1 MDCRAMLGLHFR
13 STCVELQCNNK
24 KKYNNKEVRR
34 KGAGNPVITTFYIN
48 NIGKGFAH
56 KKLEARTYL
65 RNYKLRKLQPAIYS
79 VSSVESINSTNICD
93 TNLACGSSKSKLY
106 SSSVTISARN
116 LPLIKSSLPSYLI
129 TSTTSP
135 INMASSG
142 NKMQIIKI
150 IETMKKVL
158 LMHIFTKITMTGKHH
173 IINSSKFAL
182 NCIAMIIRKVLFAL
196 VLLFCVF
203 HFGVVL
209 ADQVILLDTT
219 REATLEWTRYP
230 YGPQAQTPG
239 WVEESFTDFVK
250 GINWRSYVVCDVAYN
265 NVNNWLW
272 SPFIDRGPA
281 NRLYIEIQFT
291 IRDCSLFPG
300 NALSCKETFSLLFYE
315 FDAAT
320 REPPPWQTDS
330 YKLIARIA
338 AGEGRFNQNS
348 DVDIN
353 TEVKS
358 IAVTKKGV
366 YFAFRD
372 QGACIS
378 VLAVKVYY
386 ITCPAV
392 TENFAHFN
400 ETPTGREIT
409 IIEKQ
414 NGTCV
419 ENAEPYETPTY
430 LCKGDGKWT
439 ILTGGCHCKVGYE
452 PDLINKTCNECQMGK
467 FRSKEV
473 NKCVPCPP
481 NSNSSKVA
489 AGFCKCL
496 HGFYRHP
503 HDGQH
508 MPCYKPPGPPTN
520 LTLLFVDQTSAILSW
535 NAPAKDFSILSHL
548 KINEYHND
556 ILYKVRCLSCLSNVV
571 FNPATDTFNETKL
584 TLTNLEPVTTYTI
597 QIHSLNGVSYILD
610 SNNKINA
617 TFPDQNSAV
626 NVAVVDKHSESSHSI
641 NNVKSSVR
649 LVNNQPFDLTQ
660 IKTDYAEIV
669 FTTESAIL
677 STVFNVRVVATTS
690 KEVDLEWDKPV
701 SSDSPIEFYEVRW
714 FPKPELDTLNKTALN
729 TKKTKAHI
737 NGLNE
742 NTEYGFQVRCKTLNG
757 YGTYSNIVYAQTHQG
772 VRSGYDDSLHM
783 RIVAGATVAVVF
795 LLVLVIV
802 ATVLFL
808 RSKHQD
814 DMDKKS
820 SNHLPLP
827 LDYASN
833 EVHSMDTTPNV
844 KNIQSNVTTP
854 LFGNSRSYVDP
865 HTYED
870 PNQAIR
876 EFAREIDANY
886 ITIEAIIGGG
896 EFGDVCR
903 GRLKIPPNFVQDID
917 VAIKTLKPGSSEKAR
932 CDFLTEASIMGQ
944 FDHPNVIYL
953 QGVVTRSN
961 PVMIITEYMENG
973 SLDTFLRVNDGK
985 FQTLQLIAML
995 RGIASGMSY
1004 LSDMNYVHRDLAAR
1018 NVLVNSQLI
1027 CKIADFGLSREIEN
1041 ASDAY
1046 TTRGG
1051 KIPVRWTA
1059 PEAIAFRKFT
1069 SASDV
1074 WSYGVVLWEVMS
1086 YGERP
1091 YWNWSNQDVIKSIE
1105 KGYRLPAPMD
1115 CPEALYQLMLDCWQ
1129 KQRTHRPTFSSIVST
1144 LDNLARQPQALLTTR
1159 NSPENDGSHI
1169 LEGQRGH
1176 NIFISTD
1183 LWLENIKM
1191 SRYSQHFKEANLVT
1205 AQQISRLTA
1214 QHLSD
1219 MGITLVGHQKKILH
1233 QARQLD
1239 TII

>member
-1 MDCRAMLGLHFR
+1 MD
-13 STCVELQCNNK
+13 
-24 KKYNNKEVRR
+24 KYLPLLVL
-34 KGAGNPVITTFYIN
+34 FYILN
-48 NIGKGFAH
+48 H
-56 KKLEARTYL
+56 KLDG
-65 RNYKLRKLQPAIYS
+65 
-79 VSSVESINSTNICD
+79 V
-93 TNLACGSSKSKLY
+93 
-106 SSSVTISARN
+106 
-116 LPLIKSSLPSYLI
+116 
-129 TSTTSP
+129 
-135 INMASSG
+135 AS
-142 NKMQIIKI
+142 
-150 IETMKKVL
+150 
-158 LMHIFTKITMTGKHH
+158 
-173 IINSSKFAL
+173 
-182 NCIAMIIRKVLFAL
+182 
-196 VLLFCVF
+196 
-203 HFGVVL
+203 
-209 ADQVILLDTT
+209 DQVVLLDTT
-219 REATLEWTRYP
+219 KEATLEWTRYP

-239 WVEESFTDFVK
+239 WVEESFTNFVK

-281 NRLYIEIQFT
+281 NRLYIEIHFT

-320 REPPPWQTDS
+320 REPPPWQPES
-330 YKLIARIA
+330 YKLIGRIA

-353 TEVKS
+353 VEVKS

-392 TENFAHFN
+392 TVNFAHFN

-409 IIEKQ
+409 IIEQ
-414 NGTCV
+414 TTGTCV
-419 ENAEPYETPTY
+419 ENAESYESPTY

-439 ILTGGCHCKVGYE
+439 ILSGGCRCKVGFE
-452 PDLINKTCNECQMGK
+452 PDHEKQTCNVCPVGK
-467 FRSKEV
+467 FRSAEV
-473 NKCVPCPP
+473 DACTICPLNSKTNKIGSPFCPCL
-481 NSNSSKVA
+481 S
-489 AGFCKCL
+489 G
-496 HGFYRHP
+496 HYRHP
-503 HDGQH
+503 RDGKH

-520 LTLLFVDQTSAILSW
+520 LTLLFIDQTSAILSW
-535 NAPAKDFSILSHL
+535 NAPQRAVDEQLDTKYRS
-548 KINEYHND
+548 D
-556 ILYKVRCLSCLSNVV
+556 IVFRIKCSACTSNVV
-571 FNPATDTFNETKL
+571 FNPSSETFNDTKL
-584 TLTNLEPVTTYTI
+584 TLTNLEPVTTYTV
-597 QIHSLNGVSYILD
+597 QIHSQHGVSYLLVQESAFDKAGAAGYDNTSFNNHYHHATEPPNVRSSSDLD
-610 SNNKINA
+610 
-617 TFPDQNSAV
+617 D
-626 NVAVVDKHSESSHSI
+626 
-641 NNVKSSVR
+641 
-649 LVNNQPFDLTQ
+649 
-660 IKTDYAEIV
+660 IKTEYAEIT

-677 STVFNVRVVATTS
+677 STVFNVKVISITN
-690 KEVDLEWDKPV
+690 KEVDLVWDKPMHA
-701 SSDSPIEFYEVRW
+701 DSPIEYYEVRW
-714 FPKPELDTLNKTALN
+714 FPKSEVDAMNKSVLS
-729 TKKTKAHI
+729 TKESKAHI
-737 NGLNE
+737 GDLQE

-757 YGTYSNIVYAQTHQG
+757 WGTFSNIMYAQTHQS
-772 VRSGYDDSLHM
+772 VSPVYDDSFQM
-783 RIVAGATVAVVF
+783 RIVAGSTVAVVF
-795 LLVLVIV
+795 ILVLVIV
-802 ATVLFL
+802 VTVLFL
-808 RSKHQD
+808 RSKSHD
-814 DMDKKS
+814 DIDKKTN
-820 SNHLPLP
+820 NHLPLP

-833 EVHSMDTTPNV
+833 EGGSYGYYRQRRN
-844 KNIQSNVTTP
+844 NFAVTTP
-854 LFGNSRSYVDP
+854 LFGTSRSYVDP

-876 EFAREIDANY
+876 EFAREIDASY

-903 GRLKIPPNFVQDID
+903 GRLKIPPNFVQEID

-973 SLDTFLRVNDGK
+973 SLDTFLRANDGK
-985 FQTLQLIAML
+985 FQTLQLIGML
-995 RGIASGMSY
+995 RGIAAGMSY

-1018 NVLVNSQLI
+1018 NVLVNSSLV

-1129 KQRTHRPTFSSIVST
+1129 KQRTHRPTFSSITQT
-1144 LDNLARQPQALLTTR
+1144 LDNLARQPQVLLTTR
-1159 NSPENDGSHI
+1159 NSPDNPVARLGNDLSDEMLAAAAAAQQRTMPMSGVGGAGLMGTTERMLGGGGGGNGVGSGMNASGMNT
-1169 LEGQRGH
+1169 LGSTAGGLS
-1176 NIFISTD
+1176 NTGTMSGTGGSAGGCGVFISTD
-1183 LWLENIKM
+1183 LWLESIKM
-1191 SRYSQHFKEANLVT
+1191 SRYSQHFKEAGLVT

-1214 QHLSD
+1214 QQLSD

-1233 QARQLD
+1233 QARQID

>member
-1 MDCRAMLGLHFR
+1 MD
-13 STCVELQCNNK
+13 
-24 KKYNNKEVRR
+24 KYRPLLVL
-34 KGAGNPVITTFYIN
+34 VFYILN
-48 NIGKGFAH
+48 H
-56 KKLEARTYL
+56 KLDG
-65 RNYKLRKLQPAIYS
+65 
-79 VSSVESINSTNICD
+79 V
-93 TNLACGSSKSKLY
+93 
-106 SSSVTISARN
+106 
-116 LPLIKSSLPSYLI
+116 
-129 TSTTSP
+129 
-135 INMASSG
+135 AS
-142 NKMQIIKI
+142 
-150 IETMKKVL
+150 
-158 LMHIFTKITMTGKHH
+158 
-173 IINSSKFAL
+173 
-182 NCIAMIIRKVLFAL
+182 
-196 VLLFCVF
+196 
-203 HFGVVL
+203 
-209 ADQVILLDTT
+209 DQVVLLDTT
-219 REATLEWTRYP
+219 KEATLEWTRYP

-239 WVEESFTDFVK
+239 WVEESFTNFVK

-281 NRLYIEIQFT
+281 NRLYIEIHFT

-320 REPPPWQTDS
+320 REPPPWQPES
-330 YKLIARIA
+330 YKLIGRIA

-353 TEVKS
+353 VEVKS

-392 TENFAHFN
+392 TINFAHFN

-409 IIEKQ
+409 IIEQ
-414 NGTCV
+414 QTGTCV
-419 ENAEPYETPTY
+419 ENAETYETPNY

-439 ILTGGCHCKVGYE
+439 ILSGGCRCKVGYE
-452 PDLINKTCNECQMGK
+452 PDHEKQTCNVCPVGK
-467 FRSKEV
+467 FRSAEV
-473 NKCVPCPP
+473 ESCTICPL
-481 NSNSSKVA
+481 SSKTNKI
-489 AGFCKCL
+489 GSPFCPCL
-496 HGFYRHP
+496 SGHYRHP
-503 HDGQH
+503 RDGKH

-520 LTLLFVDQTSAILSW
+520 LTLLFIDQTSAILSW
-535 NAPAKDFSILSHL
+535 NAPQRAVDEQVDTKYRS
-548 KINEYHND
+548 D
-556 ILYKVRCLSCLSNVV
+556 IVFRIKCSACTSNVV
-571 FNPATDTFNETKL
+571 FNPSTETFNDTKL
-584 TLTNLEPVTTYTI
+584 TLTNLEPVTTYTV
-597 QIHSLNGVSYILD
+597 QIHSQHGVSYLINPEGQGAGAAGYDNSSSGGFNNNHYHHATEPPNLGRSSDLD
-610 SNNKINA
+610 
-617 TFPDQNSAV
+617 D
-626 NVAVVDKHSESSHSI
+626 
-641 NNVKSSVR
+641 
-649 LVNNQPFDLTQ
+649 
-660 IKTDYAEIV
+660 IKTEFAEIT

-677 STVFNVRVVATTS
+677 STVFNVKVISITN
-690 KEVDLEWDKPV
+690 KEVDLVWDKPMH
-701 SSDSPIEFYEVRW
+701 SDSPIEYYEVRW
-714 FPKPELDTLNKTALN
+714 FPKSEVDAMNKSVLS
-729 TKKTKAHI
+729 TKESKIHI
-737 NGLNE
+737 SDLQE

-757 YGTYSNIVYAQTHQG
+757 WGTFSNIVYAQTHQS
-772 VRSGYDDSLHM
+772 VSPVYDDSFQM
-783 RIVAGATVAVVF
+783 RIVAGSTVAVVF
-795 LLVLVIV
+795 ILVLVIV
-802 ATVLFL
+802 VTVLFL
-808 RSKHQD
+808 RSKSHD
-814 DMDKKS
+814 DIDKKTN
-820 SNHLPLP
+820 NHLPLP

-833 EVHSMDTTPNV
+833 EV
-844 KNIQSNVTTP
+844 TTP
-854 LFGNSRSYVDP
+854 LFGTSRSYVDP

-876 EFAREIDANY
+876 EFAREIDASY

-903 GRLKIPPNFVQDID
+903 GRLKIPPNFVQEID

-973 SLDTFLRVNDGK
+973 SLDTFLRANDGK
-985 FQTLQLIAML
+985 FQTLQLIGML
-995 RGIASGMSY
+995 RGIAAGMSY

-1018 NVLVNSQLI
+1018 NVLVNSSLV

-1129 KQRTHRPTFSSIVST
+1129 KQRTHRPTFSSITQT
-1144 LDNLARQPQALLTTR
+1144 LDNLARQPQVLLTTR
-1159 NSPENDGSHI
+1159 NSPDNPVARMGNDISDEMLAAQQRSMLGMGTTERILNSSSGAGGVVGSSMTMSVAGMGT
-1169 LEGQRGH
+1169 LGSTVGGLS
-1176 NIFISTD
+1176 NTGTMSGTGSAGAVFISTD
-1183 LWLENIKM
+1183 QWLESIKM
-1191 SRYSQHFKEANLVT
+1191 SRYSQHFKEAGLVT

-1214 QHLSD
+1214 QQLSD

-1233 QARQLD
+1233 QARQID